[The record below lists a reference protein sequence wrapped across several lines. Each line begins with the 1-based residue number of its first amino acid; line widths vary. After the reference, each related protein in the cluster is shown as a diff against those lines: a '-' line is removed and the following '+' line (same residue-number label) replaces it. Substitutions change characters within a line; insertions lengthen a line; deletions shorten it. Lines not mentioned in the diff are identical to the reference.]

1 MFSRRIFSVVV
12 SVSEEA
18 AASELPVVFTLSAL
32 SDVDAVSVFFALSA
46 PSDVAAVSEA
56 SSFSA
61 ACTMSLC
68 GRRASAIW
76 PISAPKAEGRSARA
90 CVSSVSELLEP
101 FGLFDLSEFP
111 ESFDVSESFVSAF
124 PLSEVPDLSE
134 ASALPE
140 SPSFSSEDS
149 VSFLSS
155 EDAVSPLLSS
165 FCASFFSV
173 SPVSEASA
181 LPESPSFS
189 SEDAVSFLSSEDAV
203 SPLLSSFCASSFSVS
218 PVSEASSSSS
228 ASFSS
233 ACVVFSTVTVRL
245 VGNLM
250 SLSSAPMGRVCSVMS
265 FESSSKETIVVLPVS
280 LSSVFAETESA
291 DRSTVLATI
300 ATVKPITSMRLR
312 SSLHLIFSW
321 VCCQSLS
328 GMVFF
333 FFM

>member
-1 MFSRRIFSVVV
+1 MFFRRIFSVVV

-18 AASELPVVFTLSAL
+18 AASALPVVFTLSAL

-101 FGLFDLSEFP
+101 FGLFDLSEFS

-124 PLSEVPDLSE
+124 PLSEVPDL
-134 ASALPE
+134 
-140 SPSFSSEDS
+140 
-149 VSFLSS
+149 
-155 EDAVSPLLSS
+155 
-165 FCASFFSV
+165 
-173 SPVSEASA
+173 SEASA

-312 SSLHLIFSW
+312 SSLRLIFSW

>member
-1 MFSRRIFSVVV
+1 
-12 SVSEEA
+12 
-18 AASELPVVFTLSAL
+18 
-32 SDVDAVSVFFALSA
+32 
-46 PSDVAAVSEA
+46 
-56 SSFSA
+56 
-61 ACTMSLC
+61 MSLC

-76 PISAPKAEGRSARA
+76 SISAPKAEGRSARA

-165 FCASFFSV
+165 FCAS
-173 SPVSEASA
+173 
-181 LPESPSFS
+181 
-189 SEDAVSFLSSEDAV
+189 
-203 SPLLSSFCASSFSVS
+203 SFSVS

-250 SLSSAPMGRVCSVMS
+250 SLSSAPMGRVCSMMS

-321 VCCQSLS
+321 VCCQSFS

>member
-1 MFSRRIFSVVV
+1 MFFRRIFSVVV

-32 SDVDAVSVFFALSA
+32 S
-46 PSDVAAVSEA
+46 
-56 SSFSA
+56 
-61 ACTMSLC
+61 
-68 GRRASAIW
+68 
-76 PISAPKAEGRSARA
+76 
-90 CVSSVSELLEP
+90 
-101 FGLFDLSEFP
+101 
-111 ESFDVSESFVSAF
+111 
-124 PLSEVPDLSE
+124 E

-140 SPSFSSEDS
+140 SP
-149 VSFLSS
+149 
-155 EDAVSPLLSS
+155 
-165 FCASFFSV
+165 
-173 SPVSEASA
+173 
-181 LPESPSFS
+181 
-189 SEDAVSFLSSEDAV
+189 
-203 SPLLSSFCASSFSVS
+203 
-218 PVSEASSSSS
+218 
-228 ASFSS
+228 SFSS

-265 FESSSKETIVVLPVS
+265 FEISSKETIVVLPVS

-321 VCCQSLS
+321 VCCQSFS

>member
-1 MFSRRIFSVVV
+1 M
-12 SVSEEA
+12 
-18 AASELPVVFTLSAL
+18 
-32 SDVDAVSVFFALSA
+32 
-46 PSDVAAVSEA
+46 
-56 SSFSA
+56 
-61 ACTMSLC
+61 
-68 GRRASAIW
+68 
-76 PISAPKAEGRSARA
+76 
-90 CVSSVSELLEP
+90 
-101 FGLFDLSEFP
+101 
-111 ESFDVSESFVSAF
+111 
-124 PLSEVPDLSE
+124 
-134 ASALPE
+134 PE

-173 SPVSEASA
+173 ST
-181 LPESPSFS
+181 
-189 SEDAVSFLSSEDAV
+189 
-203 SPLLSSFCASSFSVS
+203 
-218 PVSEASSSSS
+218 VSEASSSSS

-300 ATVKPITSMRLR
+300 ATVNPITSMRLR

-321 VCCQSLS
+321 VCCQSFS

>member
-1 MFSRRIFSVVV
+1 
-12 SVSEEA
+12 
-18 AASELPVVFTLSAL
+18 
-32 SDVDAVSVFFALSA
+32 
-46 PSDVAAVSEA
+46 
-56 SSFSA
+56 
-61 ACTMSLC
+61 MSLC
-68 GRRASAIW
+68 GRRASAIC

-101 FGLFDLSEFP
+101 FGLFDLSEFS

-149 VSFLSS
+149 
-155 EDAVSPLLSS
+155 
-165 FCASFFSV
+165 
-173 SPVSEASA
+173 
-181 LPESPSFS
+181 
-189 SEDAVSFLSSEDAV
+189 VSFLSSEDAV

-321 VCCQSLS
+321 VCCQSFS

>member
-124 PLSEVPDLSE
+124 PLSEVPDL
-134 ASALPE
+134 
-140 SPSFSSEDS
+140 
-149 VSFLSS
+149 
-155 EDAVSPLLSS
+155 
-165 FCASFFSV
+165 
-173 SPVSEASA
+173 SEASA

-321 VCCQSLS
+321 VCCQSFS

>member
-1 MFSRRIFSVVV
+1 MFFRRIFSIVV

-46 PSDVAAVSEA
+46 TSDVDAVSEA

-68 GRRASAIW
+68 GIRASAIC

-101 FGLFDLSEFP
+101 FGLFDLLEFP
-111 ESFDVSESFVSAF
+111 ESFDVSESFVSVF
-124 PLSEVPDLSE
+124 PLSEAPDLSE

-140 SPSFSSEDS
+140 SPSFSSDDS
-149 VSFLSS
+149 
-155 EDAVSPLLSS
+155 
-165 FCASFFSV
+165 
-173 SPVSEASA
+173 
-181 LPESPSFS
+181 
-189 SEDAVSFLSSEDAV
+189 VSFLSSEDAV
-203 SPLLSSFCASSFSVS
+203 SPLLSSFCASSFSIS

-280 LSSVFAETESA
+280 LSSLFAETESA

>member
-76 PISAPKAEGRSARA
+76 SISAPKAEGRSARA

-165 FCASFFSV
+165 FCAS
-173 SPVSEASA
+173 
-181 LPESPSFS
+181 
-189 SEDAVSFLSSEDAV
+189 
-203 SPLLSSFCASSFSVS
+203 SFSVS

-250 SLSSAPMGRVCSVMS
+250 SLSSAPMGRVCSMMS

-321 VCCQSLS
+321 VCCQSFS

>member
-61 ACTMSLC
+61 AYTMSLC
-68 GRRASAIW
+68 GRRASAIC

-124 PLSEVPDLSE
+124 PLSEAPDLSE

-149 VSFLSS
+149 
-155 EDAVSPLLSS
+155 
-165 FCASFFSV
+165 
-173 SPVSEASA
+173 
-181 LPESPSFS
+181 
-189 SEDAVSFLSSEDAV
+189 VSFLSSEDAV

>member
-1 MFSRRIFSVVV
+1 MFFRRIFSVVV

-61 ACTMSLC
+61 AYTMSLC
-68 GRRASAIW
+68 GRRASAIC

-124 PLSEVPDLSE
+124 PLSEAPDLSE

-149 VSFLSS
+149 
-155 EDAVSPLLSS
+155 
-165 FCASFFSV
+165 
-173 SPVSEASA
+173 
-181 LPESPSFS
+181 
-189 SEDAVSFLSSEDAV
+189 VSFLSSEDAV

>member
-1 MFSRRIFSVVV
+1 MFFRRIFSIVV

-46 PSDVAAVSEA
+46 TSDVDDVSEA

-68 GRRASAIW
+68 GRRVSAIW

-101 FGLFDLSEFP
+101 FGLFDLSEFS

-165 FCASFFSV
+165 V
-173 SPVSEASA
+173 
-181 LPESPSFS
+181 
-189 SEDAVSFLSSEDAV
+189 
-203 SPLLSSFCASSFSVS
+203 CASSFSVS

-228 ASFSS
+228 ASFSF

-300 ATVKPITSMRLR
+300 ATVNPITSMRLR

-321 VCCQSLS
+321 VCCQSFS

>member
-1 MFSRRIFSVVV
+1 MFFRQIFSVVV
-12 SVSEEA
+12 SFSEEA
-18 AASELPVVFTLSAL
+18 AASELAVVFTLSAL

-46 PSDVAAVSEA
+46 PSDVDAVSEA

-68 GRRASAIW
+68 GRRVSAIW

-111 ESFDVSESFVSAF
+111 EPFDVSESFVSAF
-124 PLSEVPDLSE
+124 PLSEVPDL
-134 ASALPE
+134 
-140 SPSFSSEDS
+140 
-149 VSFLSS
+149 
-155 EDAVSPLLSS
+155 
-165 FCASFFSV
+165 
-173 SPVSEASA
+173 SEASA

-233 ACVVFSTVTVRL
+233 ACVVFSTVMVRL

>member
-1 MFSRRIFSVVV
+1 MFFRRIFSVVV
-12 SVSEEA
+12 SVSKEA
-18 AASELPVVFTLSAL
+18 AASALPVVFTLSAL

-61 ACTMSLC
+61 AYTMSLC
-68 GRRASAIW
+68 GRRASAIC

-124 PLSEVPDLSE
+124 PLSEAPDLSE

-149 VSFLSS
+149 
-155 EDAVSPLLSS
+155 
-165 FCASFFSV
+165 
-173 SPVSEASA
+173 
-181 LPESPSFS
+181 
-189 SEDAVSFLSSEDAV
+189 VSFLSSEDAV

-312 SSLHLIFSW
+312 SSLRLIFSW

>member
-1 MFSRRIFSVVV
+1 MFFRRIFSIVV

-46 PSDVAAVSEA
+46 TSDVDDVSEA

-68 GRRASAIW
+68 GRRVSAIW

-101 FGLFDLSEFP
+101 FGLFDLSEFS

-155 EDAVSPLLSS
+155 EDS
-165 FCASFFSV
+165 
-173 SPVSEASA
+173 
-181 LPESPSFS
+181 
-189 SEDAVSFLSSEDAV
+189 V

-321 VCCQSLS
+321 VCCQSFS

>member
-165 FCASFFSV
+165 FCAS
-173 SPVSEASA
+173 
-181 LPESPSFS
+181 
-189 SEDAVSFLSSEDAV
+189 
-203 SPLLSSFCASSFSVS
+203 SFSVS

-321 VCCQSLS
+321 VCCQSFS

>member
-1 MFSRRIFSVVV
+1 M
-12 SVSEEA
+12 
-18 AASELPVVFTLSAL
+18 
-32 SDVDAVSVFFALSA
+32 SVFFALSA
-46 PSDVAAVSEA
+46 TSDVDAVSEA

-68 GRRASAIW
+68 GRRVSAIW

-124 PLSEVPDLSE
+124 PLSEAPDLSE

-165 FCASFFSV
+165 V
-173 SPVSEASA
+173 
-181 LPESPSFS
+181 
-189 SEDAVSFLSSEDAV
+189 
-203 SPLLSSFCASSFSVS
+203 CASSFSVS

-312 SSLHLIFSW
+312 SSLRLIFSW

>member
-1 MFSRRIFSVVV
+1 MFFRRIFSIVV

-46 PSDVAAVSEA
+46 TSDVDDVSEA

-68 GRRASAIW
+68 GRRVSAIW

-101 FGLFDLSEFP
+101 FGLFDLSEFS

-155 EDAVSPLLSS
+155 EDS
-165 FCASFFSV
+165 
-173 SPVSEASA
+173 
-181 LPESPSFS
+181 
-189 SEDAVSFLSSEDAV
+189 V

-300 ATVKPITSMRLR
+300 ATVNPITSMRLR

-321 VCCQSLS
+321 VCCQSFS

>member
-1 MFSRRIFSVVV
+1 MFFRRIFSVVV

-18 AASELPVVFTLSAL
+18 AASALPVVFTLSAL

-61 ACTMSLC
+61 AYTMSLC
-68 GRRASAIW
+68 GRRASAIC

-90 CVSSVSELLEP
+90 CVSSVSELLES

-124 PLSEVPDLSE
+124 PLSEAPDLSE

-149 VSFLSS
+149 
-155 EDAVSPLLSS
+155 
-165 FCASFFSV
+165 
-173 SPVSEASA
+173 
-181 LPESPSFS
+181 
-189 SEDAVSFLSSEDAV
+189 VSFLSSEDAV

-312 SSLHLIFSW
+312 SSLRLIFSW

-333 FFM
+333 FCM

>member
-1 MFSRRIFSVVV
+1 MFFRRIFSVVV

-18 AASELPVVFTLSAL
+18 AASALPVVFTLSAL

-61 ACTMSLC
+61 AYTMSLC
-68 GRRASAIW
+68 GRRASAIC

-149 VSFLSS
+149 
-155 EDAVSPLLSS
+155 
-165 FCASFFSV
+165 
-173 SPVSEASA
+173 
-181 LPESPSFS
+181 
-189 SEDAVSFLSSEDAV
+189 VSFLSSEDAV

-321 VCCQSLS
+321 VCCQSFS